1 MDAAHGLFAV
11 LDLVLGPG
19 DAGDA
24 KVHHPQLAVVQ
35 QHDVLGLDVPVD
47 DAVAVGVVEGAE
59 DLGDEMDGLPAGDL
73 AAPHEG
79 ADRRGAHARQLLLP
93 GGFLEDEAVGAR
105 ERPLQ
110 KLFLVAG
117 QALGVLLVEAVLD
130 DVAGAHGSLTASPRT
145 AHAVAHEAPGRVAV
159 QLACPVVILILGA
172 DAADVCFSCKFHRI
186 LLLKLCRSSR
196 RGGAGRT
203 QR

>member
-59 DLGDEMDGLPAGDL
+59 DLGDEVDGLPAGDL
-73 AAPHEG
+73 AAP
-79 ADRRGAHARQLLLP
+79 
-93 GGFLEDEAVGAR
+93 
-105 ERPLQ
+105 
-110 KLFLVAG
+110 
-117 QALGVLLVEAVLD
+117 LVEVLPE
-130 DVAGAHGSLTASPRT
+130 G
-145 AHAVAHEAPGRVAV
+145 HALHALHHD
-159 QLACPVVILILGA
+159 IL
-172 DAADVCFSCKFHRI
+172 
-186 LLLKLCRSSR
+186 
-196 RGGAGRT
+196 
-203 QR
+203 